1 MAVPIAIGVPNLHR
15 PPMTLSRYRALVLPV
30 ISGACSVL
38 SFLSFVIFP
47 SIWGTGPLR
56 TFTEHNYAGGLYTF
70 LFASSAMPMALYF
83 DKSDETGLLAKYF
96 AICLCGV
103 LLLLPGVWLLGCSG
117 WGYVCILAAVSIHLI
132 GLSTA
137 MLILENR
144 ILRAAVFQVVRPLLF
159 AGALFGAVALHSPIG
174 NWVIPFT
181 AAAAFVALACV
192 IFNPELFRGAIR
204 RLTFHARDYR
214 DILLRMVAC
223 LSFSLYFQVELIF
236 CGKLTTLDVGVYA
249 MIQKLYASISISL
262 FSTLGVYLLAGYTNA
277 SRARRKRIL
286 ALFTAFSVLSGCL
299 VFTGGFAISHLRN
312 GHSITAAMIAAA
324 SVLSVVFTIAN
335 FVNLY
340 MSTFSPGKSLASMS
354 LALPV
359 FLGAFF
365 LFRPK
370 TYTMLMAES
379 AIYFASYAAFSQ
391 MLRMLAPAARETTH
405 ALVEDLSA
413 L

>member
-1 MAVPIAIGVPNLHR
+1 MFD
-15 PPMTLSRYRALVLPV
+15 SRYKALVLPI

-38 SFLSFVIFP
+38 SFCSFVIFP

-56 TFTEHNYAGGLYTF
+56 TFTEHNYVGGLYTF
-70 LFASSAMPMALYF
+70 IIACSAMPIALYV
-83 DKSDETGLLAKYF
+83 DKSDDPELVAKYF
-96 AICLCGV
+96 AISLCGV

-132 GLSTA
+132 GLTTA

-144 ILRAAVFQVVRPLLF
+144 ILRAALFQVVRPLLF
-159 AGALFGAVALHSPIG
+159 AGALFAAVALHSPIE
-174 NWVIPFT
+174 NWVIPYT
-181 AAAAFVALACV
+181 ASAAAVALACV

-204 RLTFHARDYR
+204 RFAFHARGYR
-214 DILLRMVAC
+214 EILLRMAAC

-236 CGKLTTLDVGVYA
+236 CGKLTALDVGVYA

-277 SRARRKRIL
+277 NRARRKRIL
-286 ALFTAFSVLSGCL
+286 SLFTAFSVLSGCL
-299 VFTGGFAISHLRN
+299 VFAGGFSISHLKN
-312 GHSITAAMIAAA
+312 GHSITATMIAEA

-335 FVNLY
+335 FINLY
-340 MSTFSPGKSLASMS
+340 MSTFSPGNGLASMS
-354 LALPV
+354 LAIVV
-359 FLGAFF
+359 FLGEFF

-370 TYTMLMAES
+370 TYTVLMAES

-391 MLRMLAPAARETTH
+391 MLRILAPAARKTASAT
-405 ALVEDLSA
+405 LVEDLSA